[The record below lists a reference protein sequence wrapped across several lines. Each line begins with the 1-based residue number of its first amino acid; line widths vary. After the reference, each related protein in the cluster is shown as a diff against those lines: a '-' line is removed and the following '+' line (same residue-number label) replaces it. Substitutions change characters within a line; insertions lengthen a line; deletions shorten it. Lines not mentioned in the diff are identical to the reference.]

1 MSTVSGDAK
10 KDEFRERKKKKEGN
24 IAFEVNLSISRHNS
38 YCLTN
43 DPEIQELIENL
54 MNNELY
60 LNNSI

>member
-10 KDEFRERKKKKEGN
+10 KDEFRERKKKKKEGN

-43 DPEIQELIENL
+43 DPEMKYKN
-54 MNNELY
+54 
-60 LNNSI
+60 